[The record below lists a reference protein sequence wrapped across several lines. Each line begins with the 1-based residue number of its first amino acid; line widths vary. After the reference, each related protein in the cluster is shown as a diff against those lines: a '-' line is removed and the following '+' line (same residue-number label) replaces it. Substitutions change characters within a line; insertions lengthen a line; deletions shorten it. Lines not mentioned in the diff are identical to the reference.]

1 VGKRESRCDEHAK
14 SLCCVSAARVCSPNA
29 GCTSGCRAPL
39 LVRARG
45 AAWPILSKLRDYSSL
60 SRELDQFTEK
70 ASQYDD
76 LLWAGDPGVD
86 LYDDRGRRLLLAF
99 LLNAIGTFLT
109 KAGHRRPGD
118 ELTELS
124 SALLDLNDGAVKS
137 IFKPPAGIARREPT
151 HIWIDRA
158 DVASAVEAL
167 HAAGMSL
174 KDASQLILRTY
185 KSIEKLG
192 QKVKWQTLVNWRKE
206 FSAGRVK
213 NEVANEV
220 FIGNRK
226 VVRVLEGDTL
236 WWVAESWVQR
246 ASGYYFDE
254 PIAPRALETMLAAY
268 KQTGAADKAMA
279 VQALLRSFTV

>member
-1 VGKRESRCDEHAK
+1 VADPFEIRRLFLK
-14 SLCCVSAARVCSPNA
+14 
-29 GCTSGCRAPL
+29 
-39 LVRARG
+39 
-45 AAWPILSKLRDYSSL
+45 L
-60 SRELDQFTEK
+60 SRELDQFTEG
-70 ASQYDD
+70 SSWCDG
-76 LLWAGDPGVD
+76 LFWAGDAD
-86 LYDDRGRRLLLAF
+86 EELYDERARRVLLGG
-99 LLNAIGTFLT
+99 LLNEVGWFLIA
-109 KAGHRRPGD
+109 AGHHRPGD
-118 ELTELS
+118 ELIELG
-124 SALLDLNDGAVKS
+124 SALIDLNDGAVKS
-137 IFKPPAGIARREPT
+137 IFKPPAEIARREPT
-151 HIWIDRA
+151 HIWVDRA

-174 KDASQLILRTY
+174 KDASQLILRNY

-192 QKVKWQTLVNWRKE
+192 QKVEWQTLVNWRKE

-220 FIGNRK
+220 FIGNRE

-268 KQTGAADKAMA
+268 EQTGAADKAMA
-279 VQALLRSFTV
+279 VQALLRQFTV